1 VLQASLPSEAREK
14 YARGSER
21 IDLLLSDIRMPES
34 SGPEL
39 ARDLRVVAPDLRVLL
54 MSGYSGRP
62 DDLDD
67 RTVAGARYLE
77 KPFSPESLAQAV
89 RAALDD

>member
-1 VLQASLPSEAREK
+1 VPA
-14 YARGSER
+14 
-21 IDLLLSDIRMPES
+21 
-34 SGPEL
+34 
-39 ARDLRVVAPDLRVLL
+39 
-54 MSGYSGRP
+54 
-62 DDLDD
+62 LDD